1 MWLRQVQK
9 IQKLISVN
17 NQKQP
22 VGLFPLFKKKDLFTV
37 DENERIVNAIRN
49 AEKRTSG
56 EIRVY
61 IEPKNPLVDP
71 LERAAL
77 IFSKLKMEETDHRNA
92 VLLYI
97 ATAHKELALYGDK
110 GIHEKVGTVYW
121 EKAVQE
127 MLKDFKDESLAHG
140 IVNCI
145 GHIGETLSEK
155 FPYNATEDK
164 NELPDEIIFGK

>member
-1 MWLRQVQK
+1 MF
-9 IQKLISVN
+9 S
-17 NQKQP
+17 
-22 VGLFPLFKKKDLFTV
+22 FFKKKDLFTV
-37 DENERIVNAIRN
+37 EENERIVAAIRN

-56 EIRVY
+56 EVRVY

-77 IFSKLKMEETDHRNA
+77 IFTKLEMDETDHRNA

-97 ATAHKELALYGDK
+97 ATKHKELALYGDK
-110 GIHEKVGTVYW
+110 GIHEQVGTAYW
-121 EKAVQE
+121 QNEVKE
-127 MLKDFKDESLAHG
+127 MLQNFKENHLVDG

-145 GHIGETLSEK
+145 THVGETLHEK
-155 FPYNATEDK
+155 FPYISTEDK